1 MNSRFPERVAILAP
15 GLLGGSL
22 LRALRERCEGIHL
35 RVWARREEAAQQV
48 GKAGIADL
56 ATTDLNEAVSG
67 ADFIVLCMPVEHM
80 AAIARQ
86 LVKAPVSPGCVV
98 TDVGSVKTS
107 VVFALEQIFA
117 ASPLH
122 FLGSHPMAG
131 SEKAGFEVS
140 RADLFE
146 GASCLLTPTLLTDA
160 SALQVTRAVWEK
172 VGCHL
177 REISPEDHDRI
188 VARVSHM
195 PHLAAAVVTL
205 AALHDHKDA
214 ASCIGNG
221 FRDTTRV
228 AAGDP
233 ELWRGIVAENRAEVL
248 AALTEAR
255 DRFNELLAMLEKM
268 DDKALRH
275 FLHEA
280 QLLRQSV
287 PASP

>member
-1 MNSRFPERVAILAP
+1 VNSRFPERVAILAP

-35 RVWARREEAAQQV
+35 RVWARREEAAAQV
-48 GKAGIADL
+48 RKAGIADL
-56 ATTDLNEAVSG
+56 ATSDLQEAVSG

-80 AAIARQ
+80 AAIAKQ
-86 LVKAPVSPGCVV
+86 LVNAPVSPGCVV

-117 ASPLH
+117 GSQLH

-160 SALQVTRAVWEK
+160 SALQATRAVWVK
-172 VGCHL
+172 VGCRL
-177 REISPEDHDRI
+177 REMSPEDHDRI
-188 VARVSHM
+188 VARVSHL
-195 PHLAAAVVTL
+195 PHLAAAAVTL
-205 AALHDHKDA
+205 AALHDHQDA
-214 ASCIGNG
+214 AGCIGNG

-228 AAGDP
+228 AAGDAD
-233 ELWRGIVAENRAEVL
+233 LWRGIVLENRTEVL
-248 AALTEAR
+248 AALTDAR

-280 QLLRQSV
+280 QQLRQGV
-287 PASP
+287 PASS